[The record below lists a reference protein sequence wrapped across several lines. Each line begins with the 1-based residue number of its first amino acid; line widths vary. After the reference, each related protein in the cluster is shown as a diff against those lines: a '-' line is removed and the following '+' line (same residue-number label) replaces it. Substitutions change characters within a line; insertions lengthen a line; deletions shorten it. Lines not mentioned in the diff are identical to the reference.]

1 MKNLS
6 LVFIPFLCFAG
17 TANAG
22 LYTSTGTS
30 GNITVATVW
39 TSGAIPA
46 AGNTY
51 QLDHDLGPGRDTTF
65 VGDLVVNTGRL
76 MWNSNAAATSIL
88 TIGSAGSLTL
98 NSGGR
103 IRVHNTSPFALDLN
117 GRTFTL
123 NGGALDLGVKS
134 GSLSVSNGNLAGSG
148 TINIV
153 ENSSAGPVGTMSFSN
168 DVNFSGFSGVF
179 NIKSDYAVFALP
191 SIATESFGLTIA
203 AGIYDNTANVS
214 LTTLTIVGNSVD
226 AGVYTRAQLLDYG
239 TAEYGA
245 DWSSYI
251 SDNGGT
257 LTVVPEPD
265 TYALIGGLYALS
277 FVILRRSS
285 K

>member
-6 LVFIPFLCFAG
+6 HVFIPFLCFAG
-17 TANAG
+17 TANAV

-30 GNITVATVW
+30 GNITDATVW

-76 MWNSNAAATSIL
+76 MWNSTVAATSIL
-88 TIGSAGSLTL
+88 TVGSAGSLTL
-98 NSGGR
+98 NSGGK

-123 NGGALDLGVKS
+123 NGGALDLGAKS

-153 ENSSAGPVGTMSFSN
+153 ENDSGPVGTMSFSN
-168 DVNFSGFSGVF
+168 DVNFSGFTGVF
-179 NIKSDYAVFALP
+179 NINSNDAVFALP
-191 SIATESFGLTIA
+191 SITTESFGLTIA
-203 AGIYDNTANVS
+203 AGVYDNSADVS
-214 LTTLTIVGNSVD
+214 LTTLTIAGNSVV
-226 AGVYTRAQLLDYG
+226 AGLYTRAQLLDYG
-239 TAEYGA
+239 TTEYGA

-257 LTVVPEPD
+257 LTVVPESD
-265 TYALIGGLYALS
+265 TYALIGGLFALS
-277 FVILRRSS
+277 FVILRRS
-285 K
+285 